1 MPSKVN
7 LPETKHTSNL
17 EQQPVSMP
25 AERSVLG
32 ALIEDDGLL
41 AEVLEAGL
49 RIDDFSLSE
58 HRRVFES
65 ILMLRRRNSPV
76 DYVLVAEQ
84 LGNRQTDYVLVA
96 SLIDGVVVHE
106 DHVLH
111 HVAIIRK
118 KAKLRALLRIAD
130 WLTRVVDETAD
141 PDALIAETLGKL
153 EALTAIQME
162 VADVR

>member
-1 MPSKVN
+1 MPRKAN
-7 LPETKHTSNL
+7 LPKTKHTSNL
-17 EQQPVSMP
+17 EQQCQPVSMP

-153 EALTAIQME
+153 EALTVEE